1 MTPTPNPYRGA
12 VIAFATMHGKEQLA
26 RGPFRTI
33 LGAAVLAPA
42 GIDTDQ
48 FGSFAGDIP
57 RTLTPQQ
64 AARSKALLGLRAAGL
79 TSGLASEGSFTTE
92 YGWLTRQ
99 NEHLLFLDQAR
110 GIELIESRTASF
122 PVPPGRHILTSAQA
136 LSYATRL
143 GFPHQ
148 GVIVQ
153 AHHDHGIAA
162 YKDTQSNADL
172 EATVDRLLCENVPVS
187 VLPDYRA
194 HRSPARADI
203 IRNLCSRMAQRL
215 STPCPGCR
223 SPGYGRVK
231 TIPGLPCGTCG
242 QPTHLPAADIH
253 ACSTC
258 DTTHTRPRT
267 STLADPQW
275 CETCNP

>member
-64 AARSKALLGLRAAGL
+64 AARSKALLGLRTAGL

-136 LSYATRL
+136 LSNATRL
-143 GFPHQ
+143 GFPTMASSCKHTTTCSGNTARTCILGSPR
-148 GVIVQ
+148 GVLR
-153 AHHDHGIAA
+153 H
-162 YKDTQSNADL
+162 S
-172 EATVDRLLCENVPVS
+172 RLVITDARRIPG
-187 VLPDYRA
+187 
-194 HRSPARADI
+194 HRSSI
-203 IRNLCSRMAQRL
+203 TRME
-215 STPCPGCR
+215 
-223 SPGYGRVK
+223 K
-231 TIPGLPCGTCG
+231 
-242 QPTHLPAADIH
+242 
-253 ACSTC
+253 
-258 DTTHTRPRT
+258 
-267 STLADPQW
+267 TLALIRSRH
-275 CETCNP
+275 C